1 MTGLIA
7 FTEDEFK
14 DLIASVTEIAVNKTL
29 AKLNISVNGLAEATS
44 DKPVTG
50 KELCAF
56 IGITMPTLIRYRK
69 NGLVPSKRIGK
80 KILYDKAQ
88 VMEAINNK
96 KNR

>member
-1 MTGLIA
+1 MIGLMA
-7 FTEDEFK
+7 FTADELREMI
-14 DLIASVTEIAVNKTL
+14 DTVTEIAVNKTL
-29 AKLNISVNGLAEATS
+29 AKLNFPIGGLTEVAT

-69 NGLVPSKRIGK
+69 KGLVPSKKIGK